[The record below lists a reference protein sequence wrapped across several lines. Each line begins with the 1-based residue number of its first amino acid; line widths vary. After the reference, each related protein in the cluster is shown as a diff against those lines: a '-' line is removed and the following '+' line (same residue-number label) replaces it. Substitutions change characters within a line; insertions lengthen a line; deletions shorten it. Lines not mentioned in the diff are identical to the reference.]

1 MKEASKG
8 RDWRGE
14 EKETKFAERERDKGR
29 KKKEIE
35 RQFSLLRKGGRKNK
49 YEE

>member
-1 MKEASKG
+1 MKRK
-8 RDWRGE
+8 
-14 EKETKFAERERDKGR
+14 KQNLQRERDKGR